1 MATDVNDTS
10 PRSMS
15 LSRRYL
21 SLPQELTGASLP
33 PKVSGQRCGTVTLCV
48 AHILP
53 SAVSSSPL
61 PRESLV
67 RVRWWGEE
75 VPGSLFRPSLLSG
88 DGGAH
93 TVRPYSPHRI
103 IAMKYPV
110 NVLPEQLLEY
120 FHDMGHLTL
129 DVIDRDSRR
138 KFGECRLPLDLQRD
152 NQVMT
157 IEEKL
162 VALRRDN
169 VLCEIKPS
177 EGQEGEVAGYLA
189 VTFDVQWTERDV
201 EVDDDVDIVEKDLAA
216 GVSLSDWT
224 EIVDSEGTGGKFEVE
239 SKIIEKEEHGSKKR
253 RREMV
258 ENRDFQRIQK
268 LLEKGKALQQSMER
282 AVTAEEDSNAEVA
295 VDEDP
300 ALTNVAVDEPMKGA
314 LLFESDAHF
323 VGSSRHWDTVLTDDA
338 RLANS
343 PKSKPSAENESG
355 SEFILSS
362 ISSNSSEVQVNQVG
376 AAVNGRLLS
385 DYPLH
390 QDLQREVQ
398 QGIQP
403 RIVLK
408 HSMDKYKSFQFAVM
422 LEGVLNVKRSVLG
435 DKSVQATPARYSSNP
450 IEEDE
455 GGGANLLDGANITLR
470 YTVPSHFSRISP
482 AGDNFERI
490 ITRKLRSSRWLDSVP
505 MLWADFSGN
514 IHVFQSDFADD
525 SKRFF
530 LSAYL
535 IIETWLQTAKTAERT
550 LLGLSKVP
558 LKQLAPL
565 FSHDKEDL
573 LSLSEKPLPCVGVE
587 GKFPIEDLFSG
598 HLSGYLRTRVCVGT
612 AEQLLTWAQT
622 IRSVVKLQG
631 VIRGVLF
638 RKKFRR
644 STVSRAASI
653 PGSSEIHSRLVAL
666 AHEENRSDSQST
678 APTLTTTRGVA
689 DVIGLGN
696 RVDISEKQLEYSSE
710 DLDVYERVPGSR
722 PALRKIRFG
731 IRDSW
736 RSVMQHNGQNSEQQQ
751 HHGWSASPL
760 LGCEMQGQLVLTGK
774 TGLPGKVKGVPFA
787 LWWDAV
793 NRNLNSCFIHT
804 FRARGAYLN
813 EERADLPSVGPQS
826 QVLFA
831 LHVENGFFGT
841 QSRETIMGEARL
853 NLYEAFGKRQQADG
867 PMQNAGV
874 EESWT
879 DVDVPIVWDNG
890 NSEHR
895 KLPSAVPLKIT
906 YFTSSMDAAS
916 LEGEVSYDRSVD
928 TEHRF
933 DAGASEQQE
942 IELPPLADDEGS
954 LEANATSGP
963 AATLSQHCDE
973 QLESEVKVNA
983 VLAQFGHSLVLES
996 DEEEEQARR
1005 SVSSLSPG
1013 SGFGNKESHDIES
1026 LLETDK
1032 QLERSPGLELI
1043 HLSEVVKAGTGRDYS
1058 VNHNED
1064 RGKTIPQSGSGFD
1077 NEVSQDAEYL
1087 SESDEQLDQ
1096 STEFQLT
1103 HLSEVDVAD
1112 TVLDHSMELEDLSC
1126 NNGLVPIE
1134 TARMSDS
1141 DTGEVEL
1148 PEASSSSPTCASNVQ
1163 HAEKAVQV
1171 DLFQL
1176 RLQVEMVNCSV
1187 QTSPI
1192 ADSKDESDDIVSE
1205 HSDDGTNVAEKAKR
1219 TVDVGCD
1226 AMEVVDISS
1235 GSHSESEE
1243 EAPPSLPELDDVT
1256 LNVETKHGSV
1266 GVPSETS
1273 NTGMTDSDT
1282 GDVELLPDAISPDH
1296 SLVSDIRYVDE
1307 AVQADPFELGLQV
1320 EMVDCSVQTSPTAD
1334 SKEEYDEIVSETSD
1348 DGANLG
1354 NRAEEQKTTVDVGC
1368 DAIEFT
1374 DENHVQAE
1382 EEDPQSL
1389 LTSSSKQEQGGTTVK
1404 VKIEVPSPQSI
1415 VDLVSNLHSVEQPG
1429 GSSESSLQKEADG
1442 IMSILNRPGMV
1453 HNTLQNEKL
1462 DLVYEMLREMRESCL
1477 HQPAAKPVSVGGA
1490 KRGEGSAGHD
1500 LFTVQS
1506 NAVVYHNREASDKHY
1521 SCPSSPMSRPPSIHH
1536 ARKISL
1542 DGSTTSASGLAPS
1555 KIMVNQV
1562 KEKRCSCPSSPMTQD
1577 PNSLRSRGASQ
1588 VYSFGSTSGLK
1599 PATAFACNPK
1609 KTSSEAQLS
1618 DRRMANK
1625 RPGFDAQKVQR
1636 TDTSGSIRRLSSS
1649 DMYVFQRRYNSQ
1661 SEETSDHS
1669 SVRSLFAHDSETER
1683 IARIM
1688 QGSMNYWMKD
1698 DSSSSGGDELE
1709 EEETDDDCYF

>member
-1 MATDVNDTS
+1 
-10 PRSMS
+10 
-15 LSRRYL
+15 
-21 SLPQELTGASLP
+21 
-33 PKVSGQRCGTVTLCV
+33 
-48 AHILP
+48 
-53 SAVSSSPL
+53 
-61 PRESLV
+61 
-67 RVRWWGEE
+67 
-75 VPGSLFRPSLLSG
+75 
-88 DGGAH
+88 
-93 TVRPYSPHRI
+93 
-103 IAMKYPV
+103 MKYPV

-224 EIVDSEGTGGKFEVE
+224 EI
-239 SKIIEKEEHGSKKR
+239 
-253 RREMV
+253 
-258 ENRDFQRIQK
+258 
-268 LLEKGKALQQSMER
+268 QSMER

-376 AAVNGRLLS
+376 AAVNG
-385 DYPLH
+385 H
-390 QDLQREVQ
+390 
-398 QGIQP
+398 
-403 RIVLK
+403 
-408 HSMDKYKSFQFAVM
+408 
-422 LEGVLNVKRSVLG
+422 
-435 DKSVQATPARYSSNP
+435 
-450 IEEDE
+450 
-455 GGGANLLDGANITLR
+455 
-470 YTVPSHFSRISP
+470 
-482 AGDNFERI
+482 
-490 ITRKLRSSRWLDSVP
+490 
-505 MLWADFSGN
+505 
-514 IHVFQSDFADD
+514 
-525 SKRFF
+525 
-530 LSAYL
+530 
-535 IIETWLQTAKTAERT
+535 
-550 LLGLSKVP
+550 
-558 LKQLAPL
+558 
-565 FSHDKEDL
+565 
-573 LSLSEKPLPCVGVE
+573 
-587 GKFPIEDLFSG
+587 
-598 HLSGYLRTRVCVGT
+598 
-612 AEQLLTWAQT
+612 
-622 IRSVVKLQG
+622 
-631 VIRGVLF
+631 
-638 RKKFRR
+638 
-644 STVSRAASI
+644 
-653 PGSSEIHSRLVAL
+653 
-666 AHEENRSDSQST
+666 
-678 APTLTTTRGVA
+678 
-689 DVIGLGN
+689 
-696 RVDISEKQLEYSSE
+696 
-710 DLDVYERVPGSR
+710 
-722 PALRKIRFG
+722 
-731 IRDSW
+731 
-736 RSVMQHNGQNSEQQQ
+736 
-751 HHGWSASPL
+751 
-760 LGCEMQGQLVLTGK
+760 
-774 TGLPGKVKGVPFA
+774 
-787 LWWDAV
+787 
-793 NRNLNSCFIHT
+793 
-804 FRARGAYLN
+804 
-813 EERADLPSVGPQS
+813 
-826 QVLFA
+826 
-831 LHVENGFFGT
+831 
-841 QSRETIMGEARL
+841 
-853 NLYEAFGKRQQADG
+853 
-867 PMQNAGV
+867 
-874 EESWT
+874 
-879 DVDVPIVWDNG
+879 
-890 NSEHR
+890 
-895 KLPSAVPLKIT
+895 
-906 YFTSSMDAAS
+906 
-916 LEGEVSYDRSVD
+916 
-928 TEHRF
+928 
-933 DAGASEQQE
+933 
-942 IELPPLADDEGS
+942 
-954 LEANATSGP
+954 
-963 AATLSQHCDE
+963 
-973 QLESEVKVNA
+973 
-983 VLAQFGHSLVLES
+983 
-996 DEEEEQARR
+996 
-1005 SVSSLSPG
+1005 
-1013 SGFGNKESHDIES
+1013 
-1026 LLETDK
+1026 
-1032 QLERSPGLELI
+1032 
-1043 HLSEVVKAGTGRDYS
+1043 
-1058 VNHNED
+1058 
-1064 RGKTIPQSGSGFD
+1064 
-1077 NEVSQDAEYL
+1077 
-1087 SESDEQLDQ
+1087 
-1096 STEFQLT
+1096 
-1103 HLSEVDVAD
+1103 

-1163 HAEKAVQV
+1163 HAEKAVQ
-1171 DLFQL
+1171 
-1176 RLQVEMVNCSV
+1176 
-1187 QTSPI
+1187 TSPI

-1205 HSDDGTNVAEKAKR
+1205 HSDDGTNVADKAKR

-1521 SCPSSPMSRPPSIHH
+1521 SCPSSPI
-1536 ARKISL
+1536 
-1542 DGSTTSASGLAPS
+1542 TTSASGLAPS

-1661 SEETSDHS
+1661 SEETSNHS